1 MKWLRRKGLCSEFKM
16 SLRKVDYILRDMRE
30 SGRYDKS
37 FIKNDGVLLVDAR
50 DFERFIRGSK

>member
-50 DFERFIRGSK
+50 DFERFIRGM